1 MYRCSTSPKDYYGTS
16 PYDYLVKY
24 RLNKS
29 KNMLAQGRAVKE
41 IAQECGF
48 GNANNFSRIFKK
60 HTGISPNQFRA
71 QFFGSAEEA

>member
-1 MYRCSTSPKDYYGTS
+1 
-16 PYDYLVKY
+16 
-24 RLNKS
+24 
-29 KNMLAQGRAVKE
+29 MLAQGRAVKE